1 MGAYIELMMTDTTA
15 EARQERIDA
24 IRRMTPSA
32 RIAQALDF
40 SETMRRL
47 SLGRLRLRH
56 PERTE
61 LQLVEL
67 LLGVALPRADTE
79 NATSR

>member
-1 MGAYIELMMTDTTA
+1 MTDTTA
-15 EARQERIDA
+15 DAKQARIAA

-32 RIAQALDF
+32 RVAQTLDF

-47 SLGRLRLRH
+47 SLGRLRIRH

-67 LLGVALPRADTE
+67 LLGMPLPTATTARAS
-79 NATSR
+79 SR